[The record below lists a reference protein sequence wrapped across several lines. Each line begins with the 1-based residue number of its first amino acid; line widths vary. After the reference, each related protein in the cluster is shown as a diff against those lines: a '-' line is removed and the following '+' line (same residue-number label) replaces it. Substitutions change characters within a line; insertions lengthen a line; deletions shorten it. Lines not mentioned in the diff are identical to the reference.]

1 MLAHFPAA
9 LIPDG
14 WKVHHHGSLFPQTTA
29 CEAGA
34 TKRIKGSPEHDNEYL
49 GGEHGENDKGDNG
62 GTDERTL
69 SC

>member
-9 LIPDG
+9 LYQMAEKYTIMAHYFLKQQPV
-14 WKVHHHGSLFPQTTA
+14 KQAAKKF
-29 CEAGA
+29 
-34 TKRIKGSPEHDNEYL
+34 KGNPEHDNEYL

-62 GTDERTL
+62 GTDERTV